1 LSYEFYLIIN
11 FLNLKKMAR
20 QKGVIKYVGTLGD
33 IRHFK
38 IKGQEGYFAGMVG
51 GPTGDQVMTAPEFE
65 RTRENMNEFGACAK
79 AGKAVR
85 TGLSQLMKQMA
96 DSQVTGRLTSIM
108 KKINLEDQ
116 TEARGYRKIE
126 ITSQRS
132 YLKGF
137 EFDKNSSF
145 NGIFN
150 APFSLTHAVDR
161 ASGDLAVAE
170 FNPANLVN
178 APSGATHFRLVNTL
192 SVVSD
197 FEYNATTNSYDPM
210 DADLNEVNDI
220 QYSDFL
226 DLYATVPATTISATL
241 PGGAIPTVNT
251 TVLQCIGIEFYQQ
264 VGTNFYL
271 FSSGNCL
278 KVEDAF

>member
-1 LSYEFYLIIN
+1 
-11 FLNLKKMAR
+11 MAR

-51 GPTGDQVMTAPEFE
+51 GPTGDQVLSAPEFE

-79 AGKAVR
+79 AGKSVR
-85 TGLSQLMKQMA
+85 TGLSQVMKQMA

-126 ITSQRS
+126 ISTQRNH
-132 YLKGF
+132 LKGF
-137 EFDKNSSF
+137 EFDKNTSL

-150 APFSLTHAVDR
+150 YPYSLTNAATRETADFIIP
-161 ASGDLAVAE
+161 A

-178 APSGATHFRLVNTL
+178 APSGATHFRLITAL
-192 SVVSD
+192 SVLSD

-210 DADLNEVNDI
+210 DADLNEVSNVV
-220 QYSDFL
+220 YSGFL
-226 DLYATVPATTISATL
+226 DLYAPVLATTITATL
-241 PGGAIPTVNT
+241 PGGVLPTANT
-251 TVLQCIGIEFYQQ
+251 SVLQSIGIEFYQQ
-264 VGTNFYL
+264 VGPNYYL

>member
-1 LSYEFYLIIN
+1 
-11 FLNLKKMAR
+11 MAR
-20 QKGVIKYVGTLGD
+20 QKGHIKYVGTLGD

-51 GPTGDQVMTAPEFE
+51 GPSGEQIYTAPEFE

-79 AGKAVR
+79 AGKSVR
-85 TGLSQLMKQMA
+85 SGLSQVMKQMA

-126 ITSQRS
+126 ISTQRS

-137 EFDKNSSF
+137 EFNKNISF

-150 APFSLTHAVDR
+150 APYTISHTIDR
-161 ASGDLAVAE
+161 ESCDFVIAD
-170 FNPANLVN
+170 FNPVNLVH
-178 APSGATHFRLVNTL
+178 APAGTTHFRLITSL

-197 FEYNATTNSYDPM
+197 FEYNAATNSYDPM
-210 DADLNEVNDI
+210 DSNLNEVNDI
-220 QYSDFL
+220 QFSDFL
-226 DLYATVPATTISATL
+226 DLYAPVPATTISATL
-241 PGGAIPTVNT
+241 PGGILPTVNT
-251 TVLQCIGIEFYQQ
+251 TVLQCIGIEFYQK
-264 VGTNFYL
+264 VGPNYYL
-271 FSSGNCL
+271 FASGSCL
-278 KVEDAF
+278 RVEDTF

>member
-1 LSYEFYLIIN
+1 
-11 FLNLKKMAR
+11 MAR

-51 GPTGDQVMTAPEFE
+51 GPTADQVYTAPEFE

-79 AGKAVR
+79 AGKSVR
-85 TGLSQLMKQMA
+85 SGLSQLMKQMS

-126 ITSQRS
+126 ISSQQH

-137 EFDKNSSF
+137 EFDKNISL
-145 NGIFN
+145 NGILN
-150 APFSLTHAVDR
+150 APYTVTNTAGRDSGSLIVP
-161 ASGDLAVAE
+161 G
-170 FNPANLVN
+170 FNPTNLISS
-178 APSGATHFRLVNTL
+178 PSGATHFRLIS
-192 SVVSD
+192 SVSVISD
-197 FEYNATTNSYDPM
+197 FEYNAATNNYDPM
-210 DADLNEVNDI
+210 HPEINELSDI
-220 QYSDFL
+220 KFSAFL
-226 DLYATVPATTISATL
+226 DLNATVPSTTLTATL
-241 PGGAIPTVNT
+241 PGGAAAT
-251 TVLQCIGIEFYQQ
+251 TDTSVLQCIGIEFYQK
-264 VGTNFYL
+264 VGANYYL

-278 KVEDAF
+278 RIEDVF

>member
-1 LSYEFYLIIN
+1 
-11 FLNLKKMAR
+11 MAR

-51 GPTGDQVMTAPEFE
+51 GPSGEQVNTAPEFE

-79 AGKAVR
+79 AGKSVR
-85 TGLSQLMKQMA
+85 TGLSQVMKQMA

-126 ITSQRS
+126 ISTQRN

-137 EFDKNSSF
+137 EFNKNVSF

-150 APFSLTHAVDR
+150 APYSIAHTIDR
-161 ASGDLAVAE
+161 ESCDFVVAD

-178 APSGATHFRLVNTL
+178 APSGATHFRLITSL

-210 DADLNEVNDI
+210 DATLNEVNDI
-220 QYSDFL
+220 QYSPFL
-226 DLYATVPATTISATL
+226 DLYAPVPATTIVATL
-241 PGGAIPTVNT
+241 PGGVLPTVNT

-264 VGTNFYL
+264 VGPNYYL

>member
-1 LSYEFYLIIN
+1 
-11 FLNLKKMAR
+11 MAR
-20 QKGVIKYVGTLGD
+20 QKGALKYVGTLGD
-33 IRHFK
+33 VRHFK

-51 GPTGDQVMTAPEFE
+51 GPTGDQVLTAPEFE

-79 AGKAVR
+79 AGKAIR

-126 ITSQRS
+126 ITTQRN

-137 EFDKNSSF
+137 EFDKNISF

-150 APFSLTHAVDR
+150 APFSVTHGVDR
-161 ASGDLAVAE
+161 ETADLVVPA

-178 APSGATHFRLVNTL
+178 APSGATHFRLITAL

-210 DADLNEVNDI
+210 DAALNEVNNI
-220 QYSDFL
+220 QYSGYL
-226 DLYATVPATTISATL
+226 DLYSPVPVTTVTATL
-241 PGGAIPTVNT
+241 PNGALPSVNT
-251 TVLQCIGIEFYQQ
+251 SVLQCIGIEFYQQ
-264 VGTNFYL
+264 VGANYYL
-271 FSSGNCL
+271 FASGNCL
-278 KVEDAF
+278 KVEDVF

>member
-1 LSYEFYLIIN
+1 
-11 FLNLKKMAR
+11 MAR
-20 QKGVIKYVGTLGD
+20 QKGNLKYVGTLGD
-33 IRHFK
+33 VRHFK

-51 GPTGDQVMTAPEFE
+51 GPTGDQVLTAPEFE

-79 AGKAVR
+79 AGKSVR
-85 TGLSQLMKQMA
+85 TGLSQVMKQMA

-126 ITSQRS
+126 ITTQRS

-137 EFDKNSSF
+137 EFDKNTSF

-150 APFSLTHAVDR
+150 APYSLTQGVDR
-161 ASGDLAVAE
+161 ETGSLVVPA

-178 APSGATHFRLVNTL
+178 APSGATHFRLITSL

-210 DADLNEVNDI
+210 DPDLNEVNDI
-220 QYSDFL
+220 RYSGFL
-226 DLYATVPATTISATL
+226 DLSASVPATTITVTL
-241 PGGAIPTVNT
+241 PGGAMPTVDT
-251 TVLQCIGIEFYQQ
+251 TVLQCVGIEFYQQ
-264 VGTNFYL
+264 VGANYYL
-271 FSSGNCL
+271 FASGNCL
-278 KVEDAF
+278 KIEEAF

>member
-1 LSYEFYLIIN
+1 
-11 FLNLKKMAR
+11 MAR

-38 IKGQEGYFAGMVG
+38 IKGQEGYYAGMVG
-51 GPTGDQVMTAPEFE
+51 GPTGDQVLSAPEFE

-79 AGKAVR
+79 AGKSVR
-85 TGLSQLMKQMA
+85 TGLSQVMKQMA

-126 ITSQRS
+126 ITTQRS

-150 APFSLTHAVDR
+150 APYSLTHGVDR
-161 ASGDLAVAE
+161 ETGGVVVDA

-178 APSGATHFRLVNTL
+178 APSGATHFRLITSL

-220 QYSDFL
+220 QYSAFL
-226 DLYATVPATTISATL
+226 DLYAPVPATTVTATL
-241 PGGAIPTVNT
+241 PGAVLPTANV

-264 VGTNFYL
+264 VGGNYYL
-271 FSSGNCL
+271 FASGNCL

>member
-1 LSYEFYLIIN
+1 
-11 FLNLKKMAR
+11 MAR
-20 QKGVIKYVGTLGD
+20 QKGVIKYVRTLGD

-51 GPTGDQVMTAPEFE
+51 GPTGDQVQTAPEFE

-79 AGKAVR
+79 AGKSVR
-85 TGLSQLMKQMA
+85 TGLSQVMKQMA

-126 ITSQRS
+126 ISTQRS

-137 EFDKNSSF
+137 EFDKNASF
-145 NGIFN
+145 NGVFN
-150 APFSLTHAVDR
+150 APYSLTHAVSRETADFIID
-161 ASGDLAVAE
+161 A

-178 APSGATHFRLVNTL
+178 APSGATHFRLITSL

-220 QYSDFL
+220 QYSGFL
-226 DLYATVPATTISATL
+226 DLYAPVPATTITATL
-241 PGGAIPTVNT
+241 PGGVIPTANV

-264 VGTNFYL
+264 VGTNYYL

>member
-1 LSYEFYLIIN
+1 
-11 FLNLKKMAR
+11 MAR

-51 GPTGDQVMTAPEFE
+51 GPTGDQVLSAPEFE

-79 AGKAVR
+79 AGKSVR
-85 TGLSQLMKQMA
+85 TGLSQVMKQMA
-96 DSQVTGRLTSIM
+96 DSQLTGRLTSIM

-126 ITSQRS
+126 ITTQRS

-137 EFDKNSSF
+137 EFDKNTSF

-150 APFSLTHAVDR
+150 APYSLTHGVDR
-161 ASGDLAVAE
+161 ERGDLIVDA

-178 APSGATHFRLVNTL
+178 APSGATHFRLITSL

-220 QYSDFL
+220 RYSDFL
-226 DLYATVPATTISATL
+226 DLYAPVPTTTITATL
-241 PGGAIPTVNT
+241 PGGVLPTVNV

-264 VGTNFYL
+264 VGGNFYL
-271 FSSGNCL
+271 FASSNCL

>member
-1 LSYEFYLIIN
+1 
-11 FLNLKKMAR
+11 
-20 QKGVIKYVGTLGD
+20 
-33 IRHFK
+33 
-38 IKGQEGYFAGMVG
+38 
-51 GPTGDQVMTAPEFE
+51 
-65 RTRENMNEFGACAK
+65 
-79 AGKAVR
+79 
-85 TGLSQLMKQMA
+85 
-96 DSQVTGRLTSIM
+96 M

-126 ITSQRS
+126 ISTQRN

-150 APFSLTHAVDR
+150 APYSITHAVNR
-161 ASGDLAVAE
+161 VSGEFLVPG
-170 FNPANLVN
+170 FNPANLVS
-178 APSGATHFRLVNTL
+178 APSGATHFRLISSL

-210 DADLNEVNDI
+210 DAALNEICDI

-226 DLYATVPATTISATL
+226 DLYAPVPATTIVATL
-241 PGGAIPTVNT
+241 PNGAIPTVNT

-264 VGTNFYL
+264 VGPNYYL

-278 KVEDAF
+278 KVEDTF

>member
-1 LSYEFYLIIN
+1 
-11 FLNLKKMAR
+11 MAR

-51 GPTGDQVMTAPEFE
+51 GPTGDQVLSAPEFE

-79 AGKAVR
+79 AGKSVR
-85 TGLSQLMKQMA
+85 TGLSQVMKQMA

-126 ITSQRS
+126 ISTQRS
-132 YLKGF
+132 HLKGF
-137 EFDKNSSF
+137 EFDKNVSF
-145 NGIFN
+145 NGVFN
-150 APFSLTHAVDR
+150 APYTLTHTVDR
-161 ASGDLAVAE
+161 ESGEFVLDS

-178 APSGATHFRLVNTL
+178 PPSGATHFRLICSL

-197 FEYNATTNSYDPM
+197 FEYNGTTNTYDPM
-210 DADLNEVNDI
+210 DDELNEVSDI
-220 QYSDFL
+220 QYSNYL
-226 DLYATVPATTISATL
+226 DLFDILPATTITVTL
-241 PGGAIPTVNT
+241 PGGVLPTIST

-264 VGTNFYL
+264 VGGNYYL

-278 KVEDAF
+278 KIEDAF

>member
-1 LSYEFYLIIN
+1 MIKQLQANIN
-11 FLNLKKMAR
+11 FLKLEKMAR

-51 GPTGDQVMTAPEFE
+51 GPTGDQVLTAPEFE
-65 RTRENMNEFGACAK
+65 RTRENMNEFGASAK
-79 AGKAVR
+79 AGKSVR
-85 TGLSQLMKQMA
+85 TGLSQVMKQMS
-96 DSQVTGRLTSIM
+96 DSQLTGRLTSIM

-126 ITSQRS
+126 ISTQRR

-137 EFDKNSSF
+137 EFDKNANF

-150 APFSLTHAVDR
+150 PPYSLTHSVDR
-161 ASGDLAVAE
+161 ASGEFIVDA
-170 FNPANLVN
+170 FNPANLVS
-178 APSGATHFRLVNTL
+178 APSGATHFRLISSL

-210 DADLNEVNDI
+210 DAALNEISDI

-226 DLYATVPATTISATL
+226 DLYEAVPSTTISATL
-241 PGGAIPTVNT
+241 PGGVLPTVNT
-251 TVLQCIGIEFYQQ
+251 TVLQCVGIEFYQK
-264 VGTNFYL
+264 VGPNYYL
-271 FSSGNCL
+271 FASGNCL

>member
-1 LSYEFYLIIN
+1 LSYDFNFIIN
-11 FLNLKKMAR
+11 NLNLKKMAR
-20 QKGVIKYVGTLGD
+20 QKGVLKYVGTLGD
-33 IRHFK
+33 VRHFK

-51 GPTGDQVMTAPEFE
+51 GPTGDQVKTAPEFE

-79 AGKAVR
+79 AGKSVR
-85 TGLSQLMKQMA
+85 TGLSQLMKQMS

-126 ITSQRS
+126 ITTQQN

-137 EFDKNSSF
+137 EFDKNTSF

-150 APFSLTHAVDR
+150 APFSLAHTLDR
-161 ASGDLAVAE
+161 ESGDFVIPA

-178 APSGATHFRLVNTL
+178 APSGATHFRLITAL
-192 SVVSD
+192 SVLSD

-210 DADLNEVNDI
+210 DADLNEVNDVV
-220 QYSDFL
+220 YSGFL
-226 DLYATVPATTISATL
+226 DLYSPVPATTITATL
-241 PGGAIPTVNT
+241 PGGVLPTANT
-251 TVLQCIGIEFYQQ
+251 SVLQSIGIEFYQQ
-264 VGTNFYL
+264 VGANFYL
-271 FSSGNCL
+271 FASGNCL
-278 KVEDAF
+278 KIEEVF

>member
-1 LSYEFYLIIN
+1 
-11 FLNLKKMAR
+11 MAR

-51 GPTGDQVMTAPEFE
+51 GPTGDQVQTAPEFE

-79 AGKAVR
+79 AGKSVR
-85 TGLSQLMKQMA
+85 TGLSQVMKQMA

-126 ITSQRS
+126 ISSQRT

-137 EFDKNSSF
+137 EFDKNTSF

-150 APFSLTHAVDR
+150 APYSLTHLPTRETGEFVVD
-161 ASGDLAVAE
+161 A

-178 APSGATHFRLVNTL
+178 APSGATHFRLITSL

-210 DADLNEVNDI
+210 DADLNEVNNI
-220 QYSDFL
+220 QYSGFL
-226 DLYATVPATTISATL
+226 DLFAPVPYTTLTATL
-241 PGGAIPTVNT
+241 PGGVVPTANV

-264 VGTNFYL
+264 VGTNYYL

>member
-1 LSYEFYLIIN
+1 
-11 FLNLKKMAR
+11 MAR

-51 GPTGDQVMTAPEFE
+51 GPTGDQVLTAPEFE

-79 AGKAVR
+79 AGKSVR
-85 TGLSQLMKQMA
+85 TGLSQIMKQMS

-126 ITSQRS
+126 ITTQRS

-137 EFDKNSSF
+137 EFDKNTSF

-161 ASGDLAVAE
+161 ASGDFVVDA

-178 APSGATHFRLVNTL
+178 APSGATHFRLISSL

-210 DADLNEVNDI
+210 DAALNEVNDI
-220 QYSDFL
+220 QYSPFL
-226 DLYATVPATTISATL
+226 DLYAPVPATTIVATL
-241 PGGAIPTVNT
+241 PNGAIPTVNT

-264 VGTNFYL
+264 VGPNYYL

>member
-1 LSYEFYLIIN
+1 
-11 FLNLKKMAR
+11 MAR

-51 GPTGDQVMTAPEFE
+51 GPTGDQVLTAPEFE

-126 ITSQRS
+126 ITTQRS

-137 EFDKNSSF
+137 EFDKNTSF

-150 APFSLTHAVDR
+150 APFSLTHTFDR
-161 ASGDLAVAE
+161 ESGDLVVPA

-178 APSGATHFRLVNTL
+178 APSGATHFRLVTSL

-220 QYSDFL
+220 QYSGFL
-226 DLYATVPATTISATL
+226 DLYAPVPATTITATL
-241 PGGAIPTVNT
+241 PGGVLPTVNT
-251 TVLQCIGIEFYQQ
+251 SVLQCIGIEFYQQ
-264 VGTNFYL
+264 VGANFYL

>member
-1 LSYEFYLIIN
+1 MTLQLQANIN
-11 FLNLKKMAR
+11 FKKLEKMAR

-38 IKGQEGYFAGMVG
+38 IKGQEGFFAGMVG
-51 GPTGDQVMTAPEFE
+51 GPSGDQVLTAPEFE

-79 AGKAVR
+79 AGKSVR
-85 TGLSQLMKQMA
+85 TGLSQIMKQMS

-126 ITSQRS
+126 ISTQRN

-137 EFDKNSSF
+137 EFNKNISL

-150 APFSLTHAVDR
+150 APYSLTHAVDR
-161 ASGDLAVAE
+161 ASCEFVIPD

-178 APSGATHFRLVNTL
+178 APSGTTHFRLITSL

-220 QYSDFL
+220 QFSGFL
-226 DLYATVPATTISATL
+226 DLYAPIPATTISATL
-241 PGGAIPTVNT
+241 PGAVVPTANT

-264 VGTNFYL
+264 VGPNYYL
-271 FSSGNCL
+271 FSSGSCL

>member
-1 LSYEFYLIIN
+1 LSNEFYLIIN

-51 GPTGDQVMTAPEFE
+51 GPTGDQVLSAPEFE

-79 AGKAVR
+79 AGKSVR
-85 TGLSQLMKQMA
+85 TGLSQVMKQMA

-126 ITSQRS
+126 ITTQRN

-137 EFDKNSSF
+137 EFDKNVSF

-150 APFSLTHAVDR
+150 APYSLTHGVARETGDFVVD
-161 ASGDLAVAE
+161 A

-178 APSGATHFRLVNTL
+178 APSGATHFRLISSL

-197 FEYNATTNSYDPM
+197 FEYNATTNSYYGAPQ
-210 DADLNEVNDI
+210 N
-220 QYSDFL
+220 SDRKR
-226 DLYATVPATTISATL
+226 V
-241 PGGAIPTVNT
+241 
-251 TVLQCIGIEFYQQ
+251 
-264 VGTNFYL
+264 
-271 FSSGNCL
+271 
-278 KVEDAF
+278 

>member
-1 LSYEFYLIIN
+1 
-11 FLNLKKMAR
+11 MAR

-51 GPTGDQVMTAPEFE
+51 GPSGDQVNTAPEFE
-65 RTRENMNEFGACAK
+65 RTRENMNEFGASAK
-79 AGKAVR
+79 AGKSVR
-85 TGLSQLMKQMA
+85 AGLSQVMKQMS

-126 ITSQRS
+126 ISTQRR

-137 EFDKNSSF
+137 EFNKNTSF
-145 NGIFN
+145 NGILN
-150 APFSLTHAVDR
+150 APYSLTHTVGRESGELVVD
-161 ASGDLAVAE
+161 A
-170 FNPANLVN
+170 FNPVNLVN
-178 APSGATHFRLVNTL
+178 APSGTTHFRLITSL

-210 DADLNEVNDI
+210 DAVLNEVNDI

-226 DLYATVPATTISATL
+226 DLYAPVPATTVSATL
-241 PGGAIPTVNT
+241 PGGVLPTANT
-251 TVLQCIGIEFYQQ
+251 TVLQCVGIEFYQL
-264 VGTNFYL
+264 VGANYYL

-278 KVEDAF
+278 RVEDAF